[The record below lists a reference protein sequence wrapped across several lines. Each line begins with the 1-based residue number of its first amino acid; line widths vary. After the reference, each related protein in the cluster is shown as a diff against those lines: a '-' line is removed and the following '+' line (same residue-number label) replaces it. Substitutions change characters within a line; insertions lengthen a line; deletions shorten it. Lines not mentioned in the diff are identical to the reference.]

1 MTTQADAAAAPASTP
16 SATYARRS
24 AEETAFQLESNAT
37 SGLTTQEANN
47 RRLRYGLNEFEVDD
61 EEPIYLKFFK
71 SFYENPLILLLFASA
86 IVSLVMGQ
94 HDDAISITLAI
105 LIVVTVAFVQ
115 EYRSEKSLEA
125 LNKLVPHHCHV
136 IRDDTQT
143 ATLASQLVPGD
154 LVKFGIGDRIPA
166 DCRLVT
172 AVDLE
177 IDESNLTGE
186 NKPCRKQT
194 EAIVGSD
201 EYTELSITE
210 RKNIAFM
217 GTLVRNGHGTGIV
230 VGTSKDTEFGV
241 VFCMMQEVEVRKT
254 PLQLSMD
261 ELGKKLSMLSFII
274 IGVIVVI
281 GLFQG
286 KHWLE
291 MMTIGVSLAVA
302 AIPEGLPIVVTVTL
316 ALGVLR
322 MANRK
327 AIIKKLPSVETLG
340 SVNVVCADKTGTLT
354 MNQMTVTKA
363 FTLAEGFPVELDQTN
378 RVDVDIHPGLRR
390 LLQVGNLCNNAFLD
404 EHSKWI
410 GQPTDIA
417 LIGILFAL
425 GITDERPVFERIAEY
440 PFNSDQKFMH
450 VRCAPI
456 PGGNQGHKLTP
467 EHAIDPTN
475 AAVSQSG
482 SPGTFYFK
490 GAIEPVLERCV
501 NYYRSE
507 NNHLPLDIEAKDKVM
522 AQVNEMAGQG
532 LRVLAMAFGND
543 LDRLTFVGI
552 VAMHDPPRPGVEDS
566 IRTLVGSGVKVIM
579 ITGDADATALSIARR
594 LGFPINPGKSSCLT
608 GAEIEAMT
616 ERQLQDAV
624 NNVCVFARTTP
635 KHKMAIVSAFQAKGC
650 IVAMTGD
657 GVNDAPALKL
667 ADIGISMGRSG
678 TDVAKE
684 AADMILVDDDFSTIL
699 AAVEEGK
706 SIFYNIQNFLTF
718 QLSTSVAALTL
729 IAMATLFG
737 LANPL
742 NAMQILW
749 INILMDGPPAQ
760 SLGVEPVDD
769 DVMKKPPRPRDAPI
783 LTRMLLRRVLTSAMI
798 IVAGTM
804 FVYVHEMM
812 TDGSVTAR
820 DTTMTFTTFVFFDMF
835 NALACRSE
843 KKSIFSIG
851 LITNKMF
858 NFSVLGSIIGQFL
871 VIYMPFFQRVF
882 QTEAL
887 TAMDLLAITLLTSS
901 VFWVEEAR
909 KFIEARA
916 GHKLRGRHVGQGFR
930 RVQTEEEGESFE
942 IV

>member
-1 MTTQADAAAAPASTP
+1 MTMTTQPAPPTP
-16 SATYARRS
+16 SAAFARRTP
-24 AEETAFQLESNAT
+24 EETAVQLETSAV
-37 SGLTTQEANN
+37 SGLTTLEANN
-47 RRLRYGLNEFEVDD
+47 RRARYGLNEFDVEDD
-61 EEPIYLKFFK
+61 EPIYLKFFK
-71 SFYENPLILLLFASA
+71 SFYENPLILLLLASA
-86 IVSLVMGQ
+86 IVSLAMGQ
-94 HDDAISITLAI
+94 RDDAISITLAI

-136 IRDDTQT
+136 IRDDTQSS
-143 ATLASQLVPGD
+143 TLANQLVPGD

-166 DCRLVT
+166 DCRLVS

-186 NKPCRKQT
+186 NKPCRKVI
-194 EAIVGSD
+194 EAITGN

-210 RKNIAFM
+210 RKNIAYM

-230 VGTSKDTEFGV
+230 VGTSKETEFGV
-241 VFCMMQEVEVRKT
+241 VFCMMQEVEIRKT

-274 IGVIVVI
+274 IGVIVLI

-354 MNQMTVTKA
+354 MNQMTVTKV
-363 FTLAEGFPVELDQTN
+363 FTLAEGFPVDVDQAKN
-378 RVDVDIHPGLRR
+378 VDVDLHPGMRR
-390 LLQVGNLCNNAFLD
+390 LLQVGNLCNNAFMD
-404 EHSKWI
+404 DHSKWI

-417 LIGILFAL
+417 LIEVLRGLSIS
-425 GITDERPVFERIAEY
+425 DERPLFERISEF
-440 PFNSDQKFMH
+440 PFNSEQKYMH
-450 VRCAPI
+450 VRCAPL
-456 PGGNQGHKLTP
+456 PGGNAGHKQTP

-482 SPGTFYFK
+482 SLGTYYFK

-507 NNHLPLDIEAKDKVM
+507 GSQLPLDIEAKDKVM
-522 AQVNEMAGQG
+522 AQANEMATHG
-532 LRVLAMAFGND
+532 LRVLAMAYGND

-594 LGFPINPGKSSCLT
+594 LGFPINPGKASCLT
-608 GAEIEAMT
+608 GAEIESMT

-624 NNVCVFARTTP
+624 GHVSVFARTTP

-699 AAVEEGK
+699 GAVEEGK
-706 SIFYNIQNFLTF
+706 AIFYNIQNFLTF

-737 LANPL
+737 LNNPL

-769 DVMKKPPRPRDAPI
+769 DVMKKPPRARDAAI
-783 LTRMLLRRVLTSAMI
+783 LTPLLLRRVLTSAMI

-804 FVYVHEMM
+804 FVYIHEM
-812 TDGSVTAR
+812 TDGAVTAR

-843 KKSIFSIG
+843 KKSVFSIG
-851 LITNKMF
+851 FTTNKMF
-858 NFSVLGSIIGQFL
+858 NFSVMGSIIGQFL
-871 VIYMPFFQRVF
+871 VIYMPFFQTVF

-887 TAMDLLAITLLTSS
+887 TFTDLLGITLLTSS
-901 VFWVEEAR
+901 VFWAEEAR
-909 KFIEARA
+909 KFFGDRRNHEKM
-916 GHKLRGRHVGQGFR
+916 HGRNAGQGFR
-930 RVQTEEEGESFE
+930 RVETEEGEAFE

>member
-1 MTTQADAAAAPASTP
+1 MLCP
-16 SATYARRS
+16 
-24 AEETAFQLESNAT
+24 
-37 SGLTTQEANN
+37 
-47 RRLRYGLNEFEVDD
+47 
-61 EEPIYLKFFK
+61 
-71 SFYENPLILLLFASA
+71 
-86 IVSLVMGQ
+86 
-94 HDDAISITLAI
+94 TL
-105 LIVVTVAFVQ
+105 VAFVQ

-125 LNKLVPHHCHV
+125 LNKLVPHNCHV
-136 IRDDTQT
+136 IRDDLQT
-143 ATLASQLVPGD
+143 TTLASQLVPGD
-154 LVKFGIGDRIPA
+154 VVKFGIGDRIPA
-166 DCRLVT
+166 DCRLIT

-186 NKPCRKQT
+186 NKPCKKHTLAIT
-194 EAIVGSD
+194 EDV
-201 EYTELSITE
+201 YRELAITE
-210 RKNIAFM
+210 RRNIAYM
-217 GTLVRNGHGTGIV
+217 GTLVRNGHGTGVV
-230 VGTSKDTEFGV
+230 VGTAKNTEFGV

-261 ELGKKLSMLSFII
+261 DLGKQLSMLSFVI
-274 IGVIVVI
+274 IGIIVLI
-281 GLFQG
+281 GIFQG
-286 KHWLE
+286 RQWLE

-354 MNQMTVTKA
+354 MNQMTVTKL
-363 FTLAEGFPVELDQTN
+363 FTLAEGFPVDLDQS
-378 RVDVDIHPGLRR
+378 RIVDVDVHPGLRR
-390 LLQVGNLCNNAFLD
+390 LVQVGNLCNNAFMD

-417 LIGILFAL
+417 LMELVRDL
-425 GITDERPVFERIAEY
+425 KLEDERLVQERISEF

-450 VRCAPI
+450 VRCAPL
-456 PGGNQGHKLTP
+456 PGGKFGGVKQTAP
-467 EHAIDPTN
+467 HAIEATN
-475 AAVSQSG
+475 NATSQTG
-482 SPGTFYFK
+482 SHGTIYFK
-490 GAIEPVLERCV
+490 GAIEPVLERCTT
-501 NYYRSE
+501 YYRSE
-507 NNHLPLDIEAKDKVM
+507 HSQPTLDAAAKDRVM
-522 AQVNEMAGQG
+522 AQANEMANHG
-532 LRVLAMAFGND
+532 LRVLAMAYGSD
-543 LDRLTFVGI
+543 LERLTFAGI

-566 IRTLVGSGVKVIM
+566 IRTLVGSGVKVVM

-594 LGFPINPGKSSCLT
+594 LGFPLNPGKQSCMT
-608 GAEIEAMT
+608 GAELESLT
-616 ERQLQDAV
+616 ERQLQEV
-624 NNVCVFARTTP
+624 IGNISVFARTTP

-667 ADIGISMGRSG
+667 AEIGISMGHSG

-699 AAVEEGK
+699 SAVEEGK

-718 QLSTSVAALTL
+718 QLSTSIAALTL
-729 IAMATLFG
+729 IAVSTLFG
-737 LANPL
+737 LENPL

-769 DVMKKPPRPRDAPI
+769 EVMKKPPRARDAKI
-783 LTRMLLRRVLTSAMI
+783 LTRLLIRRVLTSAAI

-804 FVYVHEMM
+804 FVYVHEM
-812 TDGSVTAR
+812 TDGAVTAR

-843 KKSIFSIG
+843 KKSAFQIG
-851 LITNKMF
+851 LTTNRMF
-858 NFSVLGSIIGQFL
+858 NFSVVGSILGQML
-871 VIYMPFFQRVF
+871 VIYMPFFQTVF
-882 QTEAL
+882 QTESL
-887 TAMDLLAITLLTSS
+887 SFTDLLGLVLLTST

-909 KFIEARA
+909 KFLQRT
-916 GHKLRGRHVGQGFR
+916 GKDKLRGSGVVPRPSGFR
-930 RVQTEEEGESFE
+930 RLENEEGESYE

>member
-1 MTTQADAAAAPASTP
+1 MTMTTQATISTP
-16 SATYARRS
+16 SATYARRT
-24 AEETAFQLESNAT
+24 AEETAVQLETSAN
-37 SGLTTQEANN
+37 SGLSTQEANN
-47 RRLRYGLNEFEVDD
+47 RRLRYGLNEFEVED

-71 SFYENPLILLLFASA
+71 SFYENPLILLLLASA
-86 IVSLVMGQ
+86 AVSLAMKQ

-194 EAIVGSD
+194 EAVVEN
-201 EYTELSITE
+201 EYAELTITE
-210 RKNIAFM
+210 RKNIAYM

-230 VGTSKDTEFGV
+230 VGTSKETEFGV
-241 VFCMMQEVEVRKT
+241 VFCMMQEVEIRKT

-274 IGVIVVI
+274 IGVIVLI

-354 MNQMTVTKA
+354 MNLMTVTKV
-363 FTLAEGFPVELDQTN
+363 FTLAEGFPVDLDQAKT
-378 RVDVDIHPGLRR
+378 VDVDLHPGLRR
-390 LLQVGNLCNNAFLD
+390 LMQVGNLCNNAFLD

-417 LIGILFAL
+417 LIEVLKGLN
-425 GITDERPVFERIAEY
+425 ITDERPLFERIAEF

-456 PGGNQGHKLTP
+456 PGSQLSHKQTP

-475 AAVSQSG
+475 ATVSQSG

-490 GAIEPVLERCV
+490 GAIEPVMERCS

-507 NNHLPLDIEAKDKVM
+507 GHHLPLDVEAKDKVL
-522 AQVNEMAGQG
+522 AQANEMATHG

-543 LDRLTFVGI
+543 LERLTFVGI

-566 IRTLVGSGVKVIM
+566 VRTLVGSGVKVIM

-594 LGFPINPGKSSCLT
+594 LGFPVNPGKASCMT
-608 GAEIEAMT
+608 GAEIDAMT

-624 NNVCVFARTTP
+624 GNISVFARTTP

-699 AAVEEGK
+699 GAVEEGK

-729 IAMATLFG
+729 IAMSTLFG
-737 LANPL
+737 LNNPL

-769 DVMKKPPRPRDAPI
+769 DVMKKPPRARDAAI
-783 LTRMLLRRVLTSAMI
+783 LTRLLLRRVLTSAMI

-804 FVYVHEMM
+804 FVYVHEM

-851 LITNKMF
+851 FTTNKMF
-858 NFSVLGSIIGQFL
+858 NFSVMGSILGQFF
-871 VIYMPFFQRVF
+871 VIYVPFFQTVF

-887 TAMDLLAITLLTSS
+887 TLMDLLGITLLTSS
-901 VFWVEEAR
+901 VFWAEEAR
-909 KFIEARA
+909 KFFAARE
-916 GHKLRGRHVGQGFR
+916 GSKMRGRNAGQGFR
-930 RVQTEEEGESFE
+930 RVETEEGEAFE

>member
-1 MTTQADAAAAPASTP
+1 MTSQTVSTP
-16 SATYARRS
+16 SAGFARRS
-24 AEETAFQLESNAT
+24 PEDTAVQLETNLT
-37 SGLTTQEANN
+37 SGLTTQEANS
-47 RRLRYGLNEFEVDD
+47 RRLRYGANEFEVEDD
-61 EEPIYLKFFK
+61 EPIYMKFFK
-71 SFYENPLILLLFASA
+71 SFYENPLILLLLASA
-86 IVSLVMGQ
+86 AVSLLMEQ
-94 HDDAISITLAI
+94 YDDAISITLAI

-143 ATLASQLVPGD
+143 STLANQLVPGD

-166 DCRLVT
+166 DCRLVS

-186 NKPCRKQT
+186 NKPCRKQI
-194 EAIVGSD
+194 EAIGGSD
-201 EYTELSITE
+201 YAELTITE
-210 RKNIAFM
+210 RKNIAYM

-230 VGTSKDTEFGV
+230 VGISKETEFGV

-274 IGVIVVI
+274 IGVIVLI
-281 GLFQG
+281 GLIRG
-286 KHWLE
+286 THWLK

-363 FTLAEGFPVELDQTN
+363 FTLAEGFPVDLETA
-378 RVDVDIHPGLRR
+378 RGVDVDVHPGLRR

-417 LIGILFAL
+417 LIDVLRGLN
-425 GITDERPVFERIAEY
+425 ITDERPIYERISEF
-440 PFNSDQKFMH
+440 PFNSEQKFMH
-450 VRCAPI
+450 VRCAAI
-456 PGGNQGHKLTP
+456 PGGNLGHKVTP

-475 AAVSQSG
+475 AVSQSG

-490 GAIEPVLERCV
+490 GAIEPVLERCT
-501 NYYRSE
+501 NFYRSE
-507 NNHLPLDIEAKDKVM
+507 GHQMPLDIEAKDKVL
-522 AQVNEMAGQG
+522 AQANEMASHG

-543 LDRLTFVGI
+543 LERLTFVGI
-552 VAMHDPPRPGVEDS
+552 VAMHDPPRPGVEES

-594 LGFPINPGKSSCLT
+594 LGFPLNPGKSSCMT

-624 NNVCVFARTTP
+624 GNISVFARTTP
-635 KHKMAIVSAFQAKGC
+635 KHKLAIVSAFQAKGC

-657 GVNDAPALKL
+657 GVNDGPALKL

-699 AAVEEGK
+699 GAVEEGK

-718 QLSTSVAALTL
+718 QLSTSVAALSL
-729 IAMATLFG
+729 IALSTLLG

-769 DVMKKPPRPRDAPI
+769 DVMKKPPRARDAPI
-783 LTRMLLRRVLTSAMI
+783 LTRLLLRRVLTSAAI

-804 FVYVHEMM
+804 YVYIHEMRDGHV
-812 TDGSVTAR
+812 TDR

-843 KKSIFSIG
+843 KKSIFSVG
-851 LITNKMF
+851 FFTNKMF
-858 NFSVLGSIIGQFL
+858 NLSVAGSILGQFL
-871 VIYMPFFQRVF
+871 VIYMPFFQTVF

-887 TAMDLLAITLLTSS
+887 TFTDLLGITLLTSS
-901 VFWVEEAR
+901 VFWAEEAR
-909 KFIEARA
+909 KFFGARN
-916 GHKLRGRHVGQGFR
+916 GQKLRGRHAGQGFR
-930 RVQTEEEGESFE
+930 RVESEEGEAFE

>member
-1 MTTQADAAAAPASTP
+1 MTTKAGVSTP
-16 SATYARRS
+16 SATFARRT
-24 AEETAFQLESNAT
+24 AEETATQLESSAI
-37 SGLTTQEANN
+37 SGLTTQEANK
-47 RRLRYGLNEFEVDD
+47 RRLQYGPNEFEVEDD
-61 EEPIYLKFFK
+61 ESIYLKFFK
-71 SFYENPLILLLFASA
+71 SFYENPLILLLLASA
-86 IVSLVMGQ
+86 VVSLIMGQ

-105 LIVVTVAFVQ
+105 LIVVTVAFIQ

-143 ATLASQLVPGD
+143 STLASQLVPGD

-172 AVDLE
+172 AVDLD

-186 NKPCRKQT
+186 NKPCRKQIET
-194 EAIVGSD
+194 VIGN
-201 EYTELSITE
+201 EYAELSITE
-210 RKNIAFM
+210 RKNIAYM

-230 VGTSKDTEFGV
+230 VGISKETEFGV
-241 VFCMMQEVEVRKT
+241 VFCMMQEVEIRKT

-261 ELGKKLSMLSFII
+261 ELGKKLSMLSFVI
-274 IGVIVVI
+274 IGVIVMV

-363 FTLAEGFPVELDQTN
+363 FTLAEGFPVELDKAKE
-378 RVDVDIHPGLRR
+378 VDVDLHPGLRR
-390 LLQVGNLCNNAFLD
+390 MLQIGNLCNNAFLD

-417 LIGILFAL
+417 LIEVLGKL
-425 GITDERPVFERIAEY
+425 GISDERPVYERISEY
-440 PFNSDQKFMH
+440 PFNSEQKFMH
-450 VRCAPI
+450 VRCAPNPAGI
-456 PGGNQGHKLTP
+456 QGHKPTP

-475 AAVSQSG
+475 ATVSQSG
-482 SPGTFYFK
+482 SAGTIYFK
-490 GAIEPVLERCV
+490 GAIEPVLERCIT
-501 NYYRSE
+501 YYRNEGSVV
-507 NNHLPLDIEAKDKVM
+507 PLDIEAKDKITSQ
-522 AQVNEMAGQG
+522 ANEMASHG
-532 LRVLAMAFGND
+532 LRVLAMAYGSD
-543 LDRLTFVGI
+543 TDRLTFVGI

-566 IRTLVGSGVKVIM
+566 IRTLVGSGVKVVM

-608 GAEIEAMT
+608 GADIEHMT

-624 NNVCVFARTTP
+624 STVCVFARTTP

-667 ADIGISMGRSG
+667 ADIGISMGKSG

-737 LANPL
+737 LNNPL

-769 DVMKKPPRPRDAPI
+769 DVMKKPPRARDAPI
-783 LTRMLLRRVLTSAMI
+783 LTRTLIRRVLTSAMI

-804 FVYVHEMM
+804 FVYVHEM

-843 KKSIFSIG
+843 KKSAFSIG
-851 LITNKMF
+851 LTTNKMF
-858 NFSVLGSIIGQFL
+858 NFSVLGSVIGQFL
-871 VIYMPFFQRVF
+871 VIYMPFFQTVF

-887 TAMDLLAITLLTSS
+887 SFTDLLGITLLTSS
-901 VFWVEEAR
+901 VFWVEEIR
-909 KFIEARA
+909 KYFGSKNRQ
-916 GHKLRGRHVGQGFR
+916 KLRGRNAGQGFR
-930 RVQTEEEGESFE
+930 RVETEEGEAFE

>member
-1 MTTQADAAAAPASTP
+1 MTSQAAPATP
-16 SATYARRS
+16 SAAFARRS
-24 AEETAFQLESNAT
+24 AEETASQLDTHPA
-37 SGLTTQEANN
+37 SGLSTQEANK
-47 RRLRYGLNEFEVDD
+47 RRLQYGLNEFEVED
-61 EEPIYLKFFK
+61 EESIYLKFLK
-71 SFYENPLILLLFASA
+71 SFYENPLILLLLASA
-86 IVSLVMGQ
+86 VVSLAMGQ

-136 IRDDTQT
+136 IRDDTQSS
-143 ATLASQLVPGD
+143 TLASQLVPGD

-186 NKPCRKQT
+186 NKPCRKQI
-194 EAIVGSD
+194 EAIVGND
-201 EYTELSITE
+201 FTELSITE
-210 RKNIAFM
+210 RKNIAYM

-230 VGTSKDTEFGV
+230 VGTSKETEFGV
-241 VFCMMQEVEVRKT
+241 VFCMMQEVEIRKT

-261 ELGKKLSMLSFII
+261 ELGKKLSMLSFVI
-274 IGVIVVI
+274 IGVIVLI

-354 MNQMTVTKA
+354 MNQMTVTKV
-363 FTLAEGFPVELDQTN
+363 FTLAEGFPVELDKAKD
-378 RVDVDIHPGLRR
+378 VDVDLHPGLRR

-417 LIGILFAL
+417 LIEVLRGL
-425 GITDERPVFERIAEY
+425 GITDERPSFERISEF
-440 PFNSDQKFMH
+440 PFNSEQKFMH
-450 VRCAPI
+450 VRCAPLLGSI
-456 PGGNQGHKLTP
+456 QGHKPTP

-482 SPGTFYFK
+482 SPGIIYFK
-490 GAIEPVLERCV
+490 GAIEPVLERCI

-507 NNHLPLDIEAKDKVM
+507 GNSPPLDIQARDKIM
-522 AQVNEMAGQG
+522 AQANDMASHG
-532 LRVLAMAFGND
+532 LRVLAMAFGSD
-543 LDRLTFVGI
+543 IERLTFVGI

-566 IRTLVGSGVKVIM
+566 IRTLLGSGVKVIM

-608 GAEIEAMT
+608 GSEIENMT

-624 NNVCVFARTTP
+624 GSVCVFARTTP

-699 AAVEEGK
+699 GAVEEGK

-737 LANPL
+737 LDNPL

-769 DVMKKPPRPRDAPI
+769 DVMKKPPRARDAPI
-783 LTRMLLRRVLTSAMI
+783 LTRLLIQRVLTSAMI

-804 FVYVHEMM
+804 FVYVHEM

-843 KKSIFSIG
+843 KKSAFSIG
-851 LITNKMF
+851 FTTNKMF
-858 NFSVLGSIIGQFL
+858 NFSVMGSVIGQFL
-871 VIYMPFFQRVF
+871 VIYMPFFQTVF

-887 TAMDLLAITLLTSS
+887 SFTDLLGITLLTSS
-901 VFWVEEAR
+901 VFWAEEAR
-909 KFIEARA
+909 KFFGAR
-916 GHKLRGRHVGQGFR
+916 GGEKMRGRNAGQGFR
-930 RVQTEEEGESFE
+930 RVETEDGEEAFE

>member
-1 MTTQADAAAAPASTP
+1 MTTQAAPTTP
-16 SATYARRS
+16 SAAFARRS
-24 AEETAFQLESNAT
+24 AQETASQLDTNPI
-37 SGLTTQEANN
+37 SGLTSQEANK
-47 RRLRYGLNEFEVDD
+47 RRLQYGSNEFDVDD
-61 EEPIYLKFFK
+61 DESIYLKFLK
-71 SFYENPLILLLFASA
+71 SFYENPLILLLLASA
-86 IVSLVMGQ
+86 VVSLAMGQ
-94 HDDAISITLAI
+94 RDDAISITLAI

-136 IRDDTQT
+136 IRDDSQQSS
-143 ATLASQLVPGD
+143 TLASQLVPGD

-194 EAIVGSD
+194 EAIVGN

-210 RKNIAFM
+210 RKNIAYM

-230 VGTSKDTEFGV
+230 VGISKETEFGV
-241 VFCMMQEVEVRKT
+241 VFCMMQEVEIRKT

-261 ELGKKLSMLSFII
+261 ELGKKLSMLSFVI
-274 IGVIVVI
+274 IGVIVLI

-354 MNQMTVTKA
+354 MNQMTLTKV
-363 FTLAEGFPVELDQTN
+363 FTLAEGFPVELDKAKD
-378 RVDVDIHPGLRR
+378 VDVDLHPGLRR
-390 LLQVGNLCNNAFLD
+390 LLQIGNLCNNAFLD
-404 EHSKWI
+404 DHSKWI

-417 LIGILFAL
+417 LIEVLRGL
-425 GITDERPVFERIAEY
+425 GITDERPSFERISEF
-440 PFNSDQKFMH
+440 PFNSEQKFMH
-450 VRCAPI
+450 VRCAPL
-456 PGGNQGHKLTP
+456 PGGNAHKITP

-475 AAVSQSG
+475 AAVGQSG
-482 SPGTFYFK
+482 SPGTIYFK

-501 NYYRSE
+501 SYYRSE
-507 NNHLPLDIEAKDKVM
+507 GSNLPLDVEAKEKVM
-522 AQVNEMAGQG
+522 AQANEMASHG

-543 LDRLTFVGI
+543 LERLTFVGI
-552 VAMHDPPRPGVEDS
+552 VGMHDPPRPGVEDS

-608 GAEIEAMT
+608 GPEIESMT

-624 NNVCVFARTTP
+624 GTVCVFARTTP

-699 AAVEEGK
+699 GAVEEGK

-737 LANPL
+737 LNNPL

-769 DVMKKPPRPRDAPI
+769 EVMKKPPRARDAPI
-783 LTRMLLRRVLTSAMI
+783 LTRLLIRRVLTSAMI

-804 FVYVHEMM
+804 FVYVHEM

-843 KKSIFSIG
+843 KKSAFSIG
-851 LITNKMF
+851 FTTNKMF
-858 NFSVLGSIIGQFL
+858 NYSVLGSVIGQFL
-871 VIYMPFFQRVF
+871 VIYMPFFQTVF

-887 TAMDLLAITLLTSS
+887 SFTDLLGITLLTST
-901 VFWVEEAR
+901 VFWAEEAR
-909 KFIEARA
+909 KFFGSRKGEKM
-916 GHKLRGRHVGQGFR
+916 HGRNAGQGFR
-930 RVQTEEEGESFE
+930 RVETEEGEAFE